1 MITIEEHKLVSTPDG
16 PEISFEESPNQS
28 GAFKDGLPDTI
39 IMHYTAG
46 SSMASS
52 VNWLKNPRAKAS
64 AHLVIGK
71 SGKIVQ
77 LAPFNRITWHAGRS
91 KWNKR
96 RGLNNYSIG
105 IELDNAG
112 VLEKRADGY
121 YTHFGEPVGDER
133 VVLARHKHEQQES
146 AWEAYTEV
154 QLRIVTELCI
164 VLKEQYNIKEL
175 LGHDDIAPKRKRDPG
190 PAFPLEQLREK
201 VFFGRAAATESEVDV
216 ETTTDASGGIV
227 VAEYLNIRS
236 QPSIQ
241 ATRVSEP
248 LPKGTKL
255 KIMEQKGQ
263 WSYVKADIEG
273 WVNTKWL
280 KTF

>member
-16 PEISFEESPNQS
+16 LEISFEESPNQS

-39 IMHYTAG
+39 VMHYTAG

-52 VNWLKNPRAKAS
+52 VNWLKNPKAKAS

-121 YTHFGEPVGDER
+121 YTHFGEPVANDR

-146 AWEAYTEV
+146 AWEAYTEI
-154 QLRIVTELCI
+154 QLRIVTELCM
-164 VLKEQYNIKEL
+164 VLREQYNIVEL
-175 LGHDDIAPKRKRDPG
+175 LGHDDISPKRKRDPG

-201 VFFGRAAATESEVDV
+201 VLLGRKTTIENKADTE
-216 ETTTDASGGIV
+216 TSGGIV
-227 VAEYLNIRS
+227 LAEYLNIRS
-236 QPSIQ
+236 KPNVHS
-241 ATRVSEP
+241 TRVTEP

-255 KIMEQKGQ
+255 KIVEQKGQ
-263 WSYVKADIEG
+263 WAYVKTEIEG
-273 WVNTKWL
+273 WVNTTWV

>member
-1 MITIEEHKLVSTPDG
+1 MITIENHKLVSTPDG
-16 PEISFEESPNQS
+16 LEISFEATPNQS
-28 GAFKDGLPDTI
+28 GAFKDSLPDTI

-52 VNWLKNPRAKAS
+52 VNWLKNPKAKAS

-112 VLEKRADGY
+112 ALEKRGDGY
-121 YTHFGEPVGDER
+121 YTHFGEPVANER
-133 VVLARHKHEQQES
+133 VVLARHKHEQEENP
-146 AWEAYTEV
+146 WEAYTEA
-154 QLRIVTELCI
+154 QLAVVTEICMALT
-164 VLKEQYNIKEL
+164 EHYNIVEL
-175 LGHDDIAPKRKRDPG
+175 LGHDDISPRRKRDPG

-201 VFFGRAAATESEVDV
+201 VLLGRKTAQESEVDV
-216 ETTTDASGGIV
+216 EATTEASGIV
-227 VAEYLNIRS
+227 FADYLNIRS
-236 QPSIQ
+236 KPSVHSTTI
-241 ATRVSEP
+241 TEP

-255 KIMEQKGQ
+255 KILEQQGQ
-263 WSYVKADIEG
+263 WSYVKAEIEG
-273 WVNTKWL
+273 WVNTKWV

>member
-1 MITIEEHKLVSTPDG
+1 MITIEDQKLVSTPDG

-28 GAFKDGLPDTI
+28 GIFKDGLPDTI
-39 IMHYTAG
+39 IIHYTAG

-52 VNWLKNPRAKAS
+52 VNWLKNPKAKAS

-77 LAPFNRITWHAGRS
+77 LAPFNTITWHAGRS

-96 RGLNNYSIG
+96 RGLNKYSIG

-112 VLEKRADGY
+112 ALEKRADGY
-121 YTHFGEPVGDER
+121 YTHFGEPVGDDR

-154 QLRIVTELCI
+154 QLRVVTEVCM
-164 VLKEQYNIKEL
+164 VLREQYNIKEL
-175 LGHDDIAPKRKRDPG
+175 LGHDDISPKRKRDPG
-190 PAFPLEQLREK
+190 PAFPLEQFREK
-201 VFFGRAAATESEVDV
+201 VLLGRRAAQESQVDTEV
-216 ETTTDASGGIV
+216 SGGIV
-227 VAEYLNIRS
+227 LAEYLNIRS
-236 QPSIQ
+236 RPGIHSI
-241 ATRVSEP
+241 RVSEP
-248 LPKGTKL
+248 LPKGTTL
-255 KIMEQKGQ
+255 KIVEQKGQ
-263 WSYVKADIEG
+263 WSYVKAEIEG